1 MLSTGG
7 NSLGHKETRT
17 HLESCMN
24 AIILTQRHTYNN
36 TIAWTQLC
44 QERVILITKQLL
56 VHNNINTDILITA
69 QLLGH
74 NCLKTGQTYNNIVA

>member
-24 AIILTQRHTYNN
+24 ANILTQMYIYNK
-36 TIAWTQLC
+36 TVAWTQLC
-44 QERVILITKQLL
+44 QERVMLITKQLL
-56 VHNNINTDILITA
+56 VHNNIKTGILITG

-74 NCLKTGQTYNNIVA
+74 NYLKTGAYL